1 MTRGD
6 ALGEYLRLR
15 RGQVRP
21 EDVGLVPGPRRRVE
35 GLRREELAALA
46 GISADY
52 YLRIEQG
59 RNAHPSP
66 QILDALARALRMDA
80 AASVHLHQLARGDRP
95 VHTGVEHV
103 DDDVVSLLD
112 QLSVPA
118 FVAGR
123 CLDCLASN
131 PLAQALSPNFAPGR
145 NLLRQLFLDP
155 AERRLH
161 LDWDEATAGVA
172 WRSTPDCRAARRP
185 TRAFDAIVDGASLPV
200 VKDSS
205 RSGSGAD
212 VGYRPTGTSRPLH
225 PRSRRIAPA
234 PSTGFPM
241 PDSDGQH
248 LQIYHAV
255 PGSGTAAKLRAA
267 RGSLDHRTR
276 RKLHLGQ
283 WCGNRRTSHPH

>member
-1 MTRGD
+1 MTSGN

-21 EDVGLVPGPRRRVE
+21 EDVGLVPGSRRRVD

-80 AASVHLHQLARGDRP
+80 AASAHLHQLARGDRP
-95 VHTGVEHV
+95 AYAGTEHV
-103 DDDVVSLLD
+103 SNDILSLLD

-131 PLAQALSPNFAPGR
+131 PLARALSPNFAPGR

-161 LDWDEATAGVA
+161 VDWDAATAGVVGGLRQIA
-172 WRSTPDCRAARRP
+172 GGEAIDPRL
-185 TRAFDAIVDGASLPV
+185 DAIVDELCV
-200 VKDSS
+200 
-205 RSGSGAD
+205 RSQRFQMLWFRAD
-212 VGYRPTGTSRPLH
+212 VGYRPAGTSHLRH
-225 PRSRRIAPA
+225 PRVGELHLRRNR
-234 PSTGFPM
+234 FPI
-241 PDSDGQH
+241 PDSEGQH
-248 LQIYHAV
+248 LQIYH
-255 PGSGTAAKLRAA
+255 PSPNTDTAGKLALLTVR
-267 RGSLDHRTR
+267 
-276 RKLHLGQ
+276 
-283 WCGNRRTSHPH
+283 

>member
-1 MTRGD
+1 VTSD
-6 ALGEYLRLR
+6 NALGEYLRLR

-21 EDVGLVPGPRRRVE
+21 EDVGLVPGLRRRVE

-59 RNAHPSP
+59 RTTHPSP

-80 AASVHLHQLARGDRP
+80 SATAHLHELARDDRRVYSGP
-95 VHTGVEHV
+95 ER
-103 DDDVVSLLD
+103 VSDHIVTLID
-112 QLSVPA
+112 QLRVPA

-131 PLAQALSPNFAPGR
+131 QPARALSPNFTPGQ

-161 LDWDEATAGVA
+161 LDWDAAAAGVVA
-172 WRSTPDCRAARRP
+172 GLRQIAGGHTADPRLDSLVDELCARSDR
-185 TRAFDAIVDGASLPV
+185 FQSLWAQ
-200 VKDSS
+200 
-205 RSGSGAD
+205 GE
-212 VGYRPTGTSRPLH
+212 VGYRRAGTSHMQHPTVGELLLH
-225 PRSRRIAPA
+225 RTR
-234 PSTGFPM
+234 FPI

-248 LQIYHAV
+248 LQLYHA
-255 PGSGTAAKLRAA
+255 PPNTDTAMRLAELIN
-267 RGSLDHRTR
+267 T
-276 RKLHLGQ
+276 
-283 WCGNRRTSHPH
+283 

>member
-1 MTRGD
+1 MTTGD

-80 AASVHLHQLARGDRP
+80 AASAHLHQLARGDRP

-103 DDDVVSLLD
+103 SDDVLSLLG

-131 PLAQALSPNFAPGR
+131 SLAQALSPNFVPGR

-161 LDWDEATAGVA
+161 LDWDEVTAGVVGGLRQIA
-172 WRSTPDCRAARRP
+172 GGEAADPRL
-185 TRAFDAIVDGASLPV
+185 DAIVDELSATSERFQLLWF
-200 VKDSS
+200 
-205 RSGSGAD
+205 RAD
-212 VGYRPTGTSRPLH
+212 VGYRPAGTSHVQH
-225 PRSRRIAPA
+225 PRVGELHLRRNR
-234 PSTGFPM
+234 FPI

-248 LQIYHAV
+248 LQIYHAA
-255 PGSGTAAKLRAA
+255 PGSDAAAKLAQLAVR
-267 RGSLDHRTR
+267 
-276 RKLHLGQ
+276 
-283 WCGNRRTSHPH
+283 